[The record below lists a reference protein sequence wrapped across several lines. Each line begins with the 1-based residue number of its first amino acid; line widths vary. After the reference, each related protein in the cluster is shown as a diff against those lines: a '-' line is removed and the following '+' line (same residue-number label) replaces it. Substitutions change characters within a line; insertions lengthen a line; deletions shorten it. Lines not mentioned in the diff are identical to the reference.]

1 MNRVAKSLSNKLWN
15 QYLGRARILRFK
27 KSESI
32 IMQGDELENIYI
44 IKSGVV
50 RVYDITAEGEER
62 TVALDIEGE
71 IFPIGLALG
80 MIQKSQYFYQAQTD
94 CEVYSIR
101 KLDFLRYLRFHPKIA
116 MSFYKDLAEDFV
128 GLQSRIL
135 ALEQTKASS
144 KILLTLSYLAERF
157 GKQVGSNTTEIQIPL
172 TQQEIAN
179 FIGLTRET
187 TSTELKKLETS
198 KIIRCTKKHYSLN
211 QSKLQDAINQI

>member
-1 MNRVAKSLSNKLWN
+1 
-15 QYLGRARILRFK
+15 
-27 KSESI
+27 
-32 IMQGDELENIYI
+32 MQGEELDSIYI
-44 IKSGVV
+44 IKSGVI

-62 TVALDIEGE
+62 TLALDIEGE
-71 IFPIGLALG
+71 IFPIGVALG
-80 MIQKSQYFYQAQTD
+80 ILNESQYFYQAQTD
-94 CEVYSIR
+94 CEVYVIKR
-101 KLDFLRYLRFHPKIA
+101 LDFLRYLRFHPKIT

-135 ALEQTKASS
+135 ALEQTKASN

-187 TSTELKKLETS
+187 TSTELKKLENS
-198 KIIRCTKKHYSLN
+198 KIIRITKKQYSLN
-211 QSKLQDAINQI
+211 QSKLEEALEQI